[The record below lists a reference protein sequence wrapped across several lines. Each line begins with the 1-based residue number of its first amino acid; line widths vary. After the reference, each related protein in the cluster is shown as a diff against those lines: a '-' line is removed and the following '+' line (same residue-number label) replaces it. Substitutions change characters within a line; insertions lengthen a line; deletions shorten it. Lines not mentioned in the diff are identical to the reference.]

1 MKPSLLLVEDDHE
14 LCLELSDYLENS
26 GFAVR
31 CAASLAEARAALATL
46 PDLLLVDI
54 NLPDGSGLDLCQDYK
69 GRHLGI
75 IVCTARDER
84 ELRIDSL
91 RDGVDAYLVKP
102 VDPEEL
108 EATLL
113 SVHRRVAAP
122 SPNVSGAIFGTTAIP
137 ERPWRLDRVG
147 RVLSSPTG
155 VAVLLSVSEYALL
168 ATLFGDEQRF
178 ATREQLID
186 HIDGN
191 NADAGSA
198 HRLDALISR
207 LRRKVDAKAG
217 FRLPLRSA
225 YGRGYEFAGHIAWG
239 D

>member
-1 MKPSLLLVEDDHE
+1 MKPSILLVEDDHE
-14 LCLELSDYLENS
+14 LCLELADYLGNS

-31 CAASLAEARAALATL
+31 CAASLAEARRALAEP
-46 PDLLLVDI
+46 PDLLVVDI
-54 NLPDGSGLDLCQDYK
+54 NLPDGSGLDLCQEYK
-69 GRHLGI
+69 GRRIGI
-75 IVCTARDER
+75 VVCTARDER

-108 EATLL
+108 EATLR
-113 SVHRRVAAP
+113 SVHRRVSAPAANAGT
-122 SPNVSGAIFGTTAIP
+122 SIFAAALIP

-147 RVLSSPTG
+147 RVLTSPTG

-168 ATLFGDEQRF
+168 ATLFGADPRF
-178 ATREQLID
+178 ATREQLIES
-186 HIDGN
+186 IDGN

-207 LRRKVDAKAG
+207 LRRKVDDKAG
-217 FRLPLRSA
+217 FRLPLRAA
-225 YGRGYEFAGHIAWG
+225 YGRGYEFAGHVQWG